1 MIEPAQAV
9 WLALVQGLTEFLPV
23 SSSAHLVL
31 LPILADWPDQGLAFD
46 VAVHVGTLIAV
57 ILYLRRDLVD
67 IVSGWLRQWSSQGR
81 SEESHLG
88 WLLIT
93 ATIPAVLAGLFIDDV
108 VEMFLRDPLIIAG
121 ATIGFALL
129 LWWADRRRSGDRA
142 MRQLSIRDALL
153 IGVFQA
159 LALIPGTSRSGI
171 TNTDAV
177 MLGLS
182 A

>member
-1 MIEPAQAV
+1 
-9 WLALVQGLTEFLPV
+9 
-23 SSSAHLVL
+23 
-31 LPILADWPDQGLAFD
+31 
-46 VAVHVGTLIAV
+46 
-57 ILYLRRDLVD
+57 
-67 IVSGWLRQWSSQGR
+67 
-81 SEESHLG
+81 
-88 WLLIT
+88 
-93 ATIPAVLAGLFIDDV
+93 
-108 VEMFLRDPLIIAG
+108 MFLRDPLIIAG

-171 TNTDAV
+171 TITAGL

-182 A
+182 RETAARFSFLMSVPIIIAAGSLKAVSLAQSDEVIPWSVFALGVLVAFFSAWAVIALFLRFISRVGMTPFVLYRIILGSLLLIAFW